1 MICRIEHIGPKGS
14 TSLSISDFTL
24 LRGFTSPDFEL
35 REGSPEEQVVNDW
48 VQEGLVKILPPS
60 SANKTEVFGGAGGR
74 SKGQTMTAE
83 EVREHMSPQ
92 NKRRRNTALSRTE
105 RNMATH
111 RAPVGMPFGPGRNA
125 RLISGEELAKGKPKP
140 LPPPPIPDENE
151 MEIGA
156 KGPRTFTAEELAKRA
171 EPGYI
176 ESQGETAGVGGADR
190 SGAIAAPMGIKEEG
204 TLSPADLRKMNKAV
218 VDPVVDK
225 PAETTD
231 EVILDEPE
239 LGEGEAAEEPLVV
252 RSNEVY
258 PPETNEDKAAED
270 AMGEQPLDNLME
282 EKQRVDTID
291 SFVEELG
298 EMTMANIKA
307 LAKTGDIKL
316 PNQINKAPLIA
327 LVAEALAQKGYTK
340 LPDSE

>member
-1 MICRIEHIGPKGS
+1 MICRIEHIGPRGS

-35 REGSPEEQVVNDW
+35 KKGSPEEQVVNDW

-60 SANKTEVFGGAGGR
+60 STNKTEVFGGAGGR

-92 NKRRRNTALSRTE
+92 NKRRRRTALSRTE

-140 LPPPPIPDENE
+140 LPPPPIPAENKK
-151 MEIGA
+151 EIDTGE
-156 KGPRTFTAEELAKRA
+156 KKTFTSEELAKRA
-171 EPGYI
+171 APDYI
-176 ESQGETAGVGGADR
+176 ESESEAAGVGGADR
-190 SGAIAAPMGIKEEG
+190 AGAIAAPMDIKEEG
-204 TLSPADLRKMNKAV
+204 TLSPDDLRKMNKAV
-218 VDPVVDK
+218 AYE

-231 EVILDEPE
+231 EVTLDEPE
-239 LGEGEAAEEPLVV
+239 LGEAEKG
-252 RSNEVY
+252 Y
-258 PPETNEDKAAED
+258 PPTPPEIDEDKAAEE
-270 AMGEQPLDNLME
+270 AMEEQPVDNLIL
-282 EKQRVDTID
+282 DI
-291 SFVEELG
+291 FVEELG
-298 EMTMANIKA
+298 EMTVANIKA
-307 LAKTGDIKL
+307 LAKADGIKL

-327 LVAEALAQKGYTK
+327 MVAEAFAEKGYTK
-340 LPDSE
+340 LPDGK

>member
-1 MICRIEHIGPKGS
+1 MICRIEHIGPRGS

-60 SANKTEVFGGAGGR
+60 SANKTEVFSGAGGR

-156 KGPRTFTAEELAKRA
+156 GGPKTFSAEELAKRA

-190 SGAIAAPMGIKEEG
+190 SGAVAAPMGIKEEG

-218 VDPVVDK
+218 VDE

-239 LGEGEAAEEPLVV
+239 PGEGEAAEEPVV
-252 RSNEVY
+252 VKSDEVY
-258 PPETNEDKAAED
+258 PPEVDKDKAAED
-270 AMGEQPLDNLME
+270 AMGEPPPDNLM
-282 EKQRVDTID
+282 VDTID
-291 SFVEELG
+291 SFVEELE

-307 LAKTGDIKL
+307 LAKTSDIKL

-327 LVAEALAQKGYTK
+327 LVAESLAQKGYTK